1 MSDKLTKFTKAILE
15 DAESVSRGIL
25 DGIARERT
33 AALKE
38 VEEQTLAETFS
49 YVKGEVARIRV
60 REGKRLSKAVLDAKR
75 SYFIR
80 RNEITDEVFDALK
93 ARIEAFTQTH
103 DYDKKLIS
111 FARSVS
117 AQVGVGNLVVYLRA
131 ADMGMQN
138 ILAPVFGLGETQFR
152 EGDFEYGGLVAECP
166 EKHMRIDYTFDAA
179 IEDKYHHFNELF
191 ALGTLEE

>member
-38 VEEQTLAETFS
+38 VEEQTLAETFT
-49 YVKGEVARIRV
+49 YVKGEVARIRA
-60 REGKRLSKAVLDAKR
+60 REGKRLSKAVL
-75 SYFIR
+75 
-80 RNEITDEVFDALK
+80 DALK

>member
-38 VEEQTLAETFS
+38 VEEQTLAETFT
-49 YVKGEVARIRV
+49 YVKGEVARIRA

-117 AQVGVGNLVVYLRA
+117 AFSSSFRPRTLSSASSAASFVASVVLALR
-131 ADMGMQN
+131 
-138 ILAPVFGLGETQFR
+138 TS
-152 EGDFEYGGLVAECP
+152 
-166 EKHMRIDYTFDAA
+166 
-179 IEDKYHHFNELF
+179 
-191 ALGTLEE
+191 